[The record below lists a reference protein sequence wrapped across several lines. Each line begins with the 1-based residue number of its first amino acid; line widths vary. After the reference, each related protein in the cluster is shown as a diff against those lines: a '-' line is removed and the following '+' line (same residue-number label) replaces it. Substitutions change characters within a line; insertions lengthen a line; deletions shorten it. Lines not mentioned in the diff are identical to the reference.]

1 MIKRVRDLGGDI
13 HENAVYTVVLQM
25 PVVLRGACLFT
36 IWLGLLKK
44 NENDFSTS
52 FSLIE
57 LSQSI

>member
-1 MIKRVRDLGGDI
+1 MKTLSTLWYCRC
-13 HENAVYTVVLQM
+13 QF
-25 PVVLRGACLFT
+25 PVVLRGACLFA

-52 FSLIE
+52 FSLIG